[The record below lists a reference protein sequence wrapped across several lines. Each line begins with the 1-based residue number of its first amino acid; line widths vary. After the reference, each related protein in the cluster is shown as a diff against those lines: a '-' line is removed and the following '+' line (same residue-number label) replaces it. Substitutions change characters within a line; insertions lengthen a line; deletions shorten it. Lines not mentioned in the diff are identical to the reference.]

1 MKRAFVLFL
10 FPVFVIGVFGESVSV
25 KEGDSVTLHTDA
37 TEIKTDDEV
46 EWRFNSARIAR
57 VTGNK
62 AIYDNDMKF
71 KDRLQLDIQT
81 GDLKISNFRITDSG
95 LYKFEINS
103 PRVSSEK
110 TFRVSGVR
118 DSGVKSLS
126 VLVGDSVSLHSGVSE
141 IQRDGVIRW
150 RFEHLNTPVA
160 EISRKVGI
168 FNTSDGPDGRFRDRL
183 RLEYLTGSLTIK
195 NIGTSH
201 SGVYEADIRS
211 DSSGYTTHKSFNV
224 TVSDAVKTVSVMEG
238 ETVTLQMN
246 VTEIQ
251 TDDLIQWMFGDTV
264 LAEIHKTAKRF
275 SIYDGPDGRF
285 RDRLKLDNQTGSL
298 IITNTRSTDSG
309 RYELK
314 IISSRHIINRRI
326 TVIVTGPGLSPA
338 AVAGIV
344 GGAVAVVIL
353 VAVAVIPVVI
363 ENRRRIAELERRKR
377 NVWLLFSDLFRAVGH
392 TFLNFFRGVGHTF
405 LNFFSGVGHTFLNFF
420 RGVGHTFSDFFSA
433 FFSKLGW
440 KSPGRES
447 YL

>member
-1 MKRAFVLFL
+1 MKRAILLFL
-10 FPVFVIGVFGESVSV
+10 FPVFGIGVFGESVSV

-46 EWRFNSARIAR
+46 EWRFNSTRIAR

-168 FNTSDGPDGRFRDRL
+168 FNTSDGPDGRFRERL
-183 RLEYLTGSLTIK
+183 QLEYLTGSLTIK

-201 SGVYEADIRS
+201 SGVYEVEIRS
-211 DSSGYTTHKSFNV
+211 DSRGYTTHKSFNV
-224 TVSDAVKTVSVMEG
+224 TVSDAVKTVSVIEG
-238 ETVTLQMN
+238 ETVTLLT

-251 TDDLIQWMFGDTV
+251 KDDLIQWMFDGTV
-264 LAEIHKTAKRF
+264 LAEIHKTTERF
-275 SIYDGPDGRF
+275 SIFDGPDERF
-285 RDRLKLDNQTGSL
+285 RDRLKPDHQTGSL
-298 IITNTRSTDSG
+298 IINNTRITDSG
-309 RYELK
+309 LYELK
-314 IISSRHIINRRI
+314 IISSRHIINRRF
-326 TVIVTGPGLSPA
+326 TVIVSGPGLSPA

-344 GGAVAVVIL
+344 FAVVIL
-353 VAVAVIPVVI
+353 VAVAVAVVVAPVVI
-363 ENRRRIAELERRKR
+363 KHRRRIAELERRKR
-377 NVWLLFSDLFRAVGH
+377 SVWFLFSDL
-392 TFLNFFRGVGHTF
+392 
-405 LNFFSGVGHTFLNFF
+405 F

-433 FFSKLGW
+433 FFSIEGW
-440 KSPGRES
+440 KTPGRES